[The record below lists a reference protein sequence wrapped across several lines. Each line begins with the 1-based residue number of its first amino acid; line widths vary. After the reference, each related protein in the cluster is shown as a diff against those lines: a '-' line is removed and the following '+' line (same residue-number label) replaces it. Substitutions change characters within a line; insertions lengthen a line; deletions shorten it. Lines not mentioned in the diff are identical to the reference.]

1 MPSTYKVG
9 NYPQVS
15 ESVWSEK
22 NNVSKSSNKNKLNQ
36 FLKSP
41 KSYIFE
47 YLKQKNIDNLFKI
60 SGITDLNKKID
71 NDFIFAFDN
80 VPELVLAPL
89 EFEFS
94 TKIKKNFQYYLG
106 LCTRKDR
113 IETEIDSSFTNTWN
127 NIVLQ
132 RQSGKKLIYCS
143 FGTYYLGSDKT
154 LFHFVE
160 RLVNV
165 VEKLDATLLIISVN
179 NLVSQ
184 TILSKMRCNS
194 TFFFTRVLQME
205 VLKNSDL
212 FITHGGM
219 GSIKESVEYEVPMIV
234 YPLDPIYDQNG
245 NAFKVEFHGIGLRGN
260 FDKETDLGLENKIK
274 EVFKNDFFKDKIKAF
289 SRNIKIK
296 YLKENIV
303 NDLHNLLG
311 KYEH

>member
-41 KSYIFE
+41 KSFIFE
-47 YLKQKNIDNLFKI
+47 HLKQRNIDNLFKI
-60 SGITDLNKKID
+60 SGLTDKNKKID

-143 FGTYYLGSDKT
+143 FGTY
-154 LFHFVE
+154 
-160 RLVNV
+160 
-165 VEKLDATLLIISVN
+165 
-179 NLVSQ
+179 
-184 TILSKMRCNS
+184 
-194 TFFFTRVLQME
+194 
-205 VLKNSDL
+205 
-212 FITHGGM
+212 
-219 GSIKESVEYEVPMIV
+219 
-234 YPLDPIYDQNG
+234 
-245 NAFKVEFHGIGLRGN
+245 
-260 FDKETDLGLENKIK
+260 
-274 EVFKNDFFKDKIKAF
+274 
-289 SRNIKIK
+289 
-296 YLKENIV
+296 
-303 NDLHNLLG
+303 
-311 KYEH
+311 